1 MTTFTTFKTFQD
13 KETAED
19 FSDVL
24 KEKGIEFYIEED
36 EPGFDPSY
44 ANNPMDT
51 DYHIMIPESDF
62 EKANQAYEDYFEK
75 QLDHIPSDYYLY
87 SFTDKELKE
96 IVAKPD
102 VWGSLDYLLAQK
114 ILAQRGLPVSE
125 EEKQT
130 LRTERSKALQ
140 QPEKEKD
147 LSIILYYIISLFFPV
162 GIVIGWVWT
171 NSKKT
176 LPDGTKVHRYDANL
190 QRHGRII
197 FIFSLL
203 LLVLAVLFSLA
214 RRQ

>member
-1 MTTFTTFKTFQD
+1 MTTFTTFKTFHD

-51 DYHIMIPESDF
+51 DYHIMIRESDF

-102 VWGSLDYLLAQK
+102 EWGSLDYLLAQK

-130 LRTERSKALQ
+130 LRTERSKVLQ

-176 LPDGTKVHRYDANL
+176 LPDGTKVYRYNANL